1 KIFSTDIFVVA
12 DSRSP
17 YLFRIEKSPR
27 RFYTLKETQPTVVTN
42 HLIGDTWGS
51 DETNEFRKRESTTLY
66 REARGRTLLRNVE
79 ATNPRNLEEYVLSM
93 LRDKK
98 DREGNPI
105 PLGNRQAIDA
115 LIATHSVVY
124 NGPNR
129 ILYVSQ
135 GPALSGPFLGY
146 DLRRS
151 FEERMP
157 VTAGRLA
164 PDPVVPLEQYSRVK
178 ESLKTIDRAEEK
190 IKSGNCKEALEDLQ
204 KAEKL
209 FTGHSDFYRVFGDY
223 YECIDEK
230 EKAKQ
235 LWNQALA
242 LKPAYL
248 KNQNYLLEKLSWV
261 R

>member
-157 VTAGRLA
+157 VMAGRLEQ
-164 PDPVVPLEQYSRVK
+164 DPGGPLEQYIRVK
-178 ESLKTIDRAEEK
+178 ESLKSVDLAEKK
-190 IKSGNCKEALEDLQ
+190 IKSGKCKEALEDLQ
-204 KAEKL
+204 KAQNL
-209 FTGHSDFYRVFGDY
+209 FAEHSDFYRVFGDY
-223 YECIDEK
+223 YECTHDK

-235 LWNQALA
+235 LWKQALL
-242 LKPAYL
+242 LKTAYR
-248 KNQNYLLEKLSWV
+248 KDRNNLSERLSSV